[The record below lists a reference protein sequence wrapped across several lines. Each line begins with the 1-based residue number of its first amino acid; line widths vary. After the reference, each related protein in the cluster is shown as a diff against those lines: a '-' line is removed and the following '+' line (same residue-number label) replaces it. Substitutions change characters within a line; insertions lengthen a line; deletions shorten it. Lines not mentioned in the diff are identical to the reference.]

1 MTQLGKSESPDRAQ
15 LDAWERRAE
24 AAYSEMYEARR
35 AKEPYEDACFA
46 FARAIEAAQRL
57 GLDEEVSRLNRR
69 VEHIRAV
76 YNSQF
81 RGF

>member
-1 MTQLGKSESPDRAQ
+1 MTAAPSDRAE
-15 LDAWERRAE
+15 LDEWERRAE

-35 AKEPYEDACFA
+35 AKEPYEDASFA

-57 GLDEEVSRLNRR
+57 GLGEEVARLTRR

>member
-1 MTQLGKSESPDRAQ
+1 MMMTEPSGRAE
-15 LDAWERRAE
+15 LEEWERRAE

-57 GLDEEVSRLNRR
+57 GLKDEVARLNRR
-69 VEHIRAV
+69 VEHVRAV

>member
-1 MTQLGKSESPDRAQ
+1 VTVERSQRAE
-15 LDAWERRAE
+15 LDQWERRAE
-24 AAYSEMYEARR
+24 DAYSEMYEARR

-46 FARAIEAAQRL
+46 FAQAIEAAQRL
-57 GLDEEVSRLNRR
+57 GLDEEVDRLNRR
-69 VEHIRAV
+69 VAHMRAV

>member
-1 MTQLGKSESPDRAQ
+1 MSEGDPTTRAD
-15 LDAWERRAE
+15 LDEWERRAE
-24 AAYSEMYEARR
+24 DAYGEMYEARR

-57 GLDEEVSRLNRR
+57 GLDTEVQRLERR
-69 VEHIRAV
+69 VAHIRAV

>member
-1 MTQLGKSESPDRAQ
+1 MMMTEPSGRAE
-15 LDAWERRAE
+15 LAEWERRAE

-57 GLDEEVSRLNRR
+57 GLKEEVARLNRR
-69 VEHIRAV
+69 VEHVRAV

>member
-1 MTQLGKSESPDRAQ
+1 MMMTEPSGRAE
-15 LDAWERRAE
+15 LEEWERRAE

-57 GLDEEVSRLNRR
+57 GLKEEVARLNRR
-69 VEHIRAV
+69 VQHVRAV

>member
-1 MTQLGKSESPDRAQ
+1 MTGESSDRAA
-15 LDAWERRAE
+15 LDEWETRAE
-24 AAYSEMYEARR
+24 DAYSEMYEARR

-46 FARAIEAAQRL
+46 FARAIDAAQRL
-57 GLDEEVSRLNRR
+57 GLKDEVARLSQR

>member
-1 MTQLGKSESPDRAQ
+1 MTGREQFDRAQ
-15 LDAWERRAE
+15 LDEWERRAE
-24 AAYSEMYEARR
+24 EAYSEMYEARR
-35 AKEPYEDACFA
+35 AKELYEDACFA
-46 FARAIEAAQRL
+46 FARAIEAAQQL
-57 GLDEEVSRLNRR
+57 GLDDEVARLKRR

>member
-1 MTQLGKSESPDRAQ
+1 MTCERSE
-15 LDAWERRAE
+15 LDEWERRGE
-24 AAYSEMYEARR
+24 AAYADMYEARR
-35 AKEPYEDACFA
+35 AREPYEDACFA
-46 FARAIEAAQRL
+46 FARAIEAAQKL
-57 GLDEEVSRLNRR
+57 GLDEEVARLTRR

>member
-1 MTQLGKSESPDRAQ
+1 MTIGRDPSDRAQ
-15 LDAWERRAE
+15 LDEWERRAE
-24 AAYSEMYEARR
+24 EAYAEMYEARR

-57 GLDEEVSRLNRR
+57 GLDDEVARLNRR

-76 YNSQF
+76 YNGQF

>member
-1 MTQLGKSESPDRAQ
+1 MEHDPSGRAD
-15 LDAWERRAE
+15 LDEWERRAE
-24 AAYSEMYEARR
+24 AAYADMYEARR

-46 FARAIEAAQRL
+46 FARAVAAAQRL
-57 GLDEEVSRLNRR
+57 GLDAEAARLTRR

>member
-1 MTQLGKSESPDRAQ
+1 MMTEPSRRAE
-15 LDAWERRAE
+15 LEEWERRAE

-57 GLDEEVSRLNRR
+57 GLKEEVARLNRR
-69 VEHIRAV
+69 VQNVRAV

>member
-1 MTQLGKSESPDRAQ
+1 MEHNPSGRAE
-15 LDAWERRAE
+15 LDEWERLAE
-24 AAYSEMYEARR
+24 QSYAEMYEARR
-35 AKEPYEDACFA
+35 AKEPYEDACLA
-46 FARAIEAAQRL
+46 FARAIAVAQRL
-57 GLDEEVSRLNRR
+57 GLDQEVERLMRR

>member
-1 MTQLGKSESPDRAQ
+1 MTSERASSDRAE
-15 LDAWERRAE
+15 LAEWERRAE
-24 AAYSEMYEARR
+24 EAYAQMYEARR

-57 GLDEEVSRLNRR
+57 GRNEEVARLNRR
-69 VEHIRAV
+69 IEHIRAV

>member
-1 MTQLGKSESPDRAQ
+1 MMMTESSGRAE
-15 LDAWERRAE
+15 LEEWERRAE

-35 AKEPYEDACFA
+35 AKEPHEDACFA

-57 GLDEEVSRLNRR
+57 GLKEEVARLNRR
-69 VEHIRAV
+69 VEHVRAV

>member
-1 MTQLGKSESPDRAQ
+1 MTEPSGRAE
-15 LDAWERRAE
+15 LDEWERRAE

-46 FARAIEAAQRL
+46 FARAIETAQRL
-57 GLDEEVSRLNRR
+57 DLKEDVARLNRR

>member
-1 MTQLGKSESPDRAQ
+1 MTEPSGRAE
-15 LDAWERRAE
+15 LDEWERRAE
-24 AAYSEMYEARR
+24 AAYSEMYEAQR

-46 FARAIEAAQRL
+46 FARAVEAAQRL
-57 GLDEEVSRLNRR
+57 GLKEEVARLNRR

>member
-1 MTQLGKSESPDRAQ
+1 MTAEPSDRAE
-15 LDAWERRAE
+15 LDEWERRAE
-24 AAYSEMYEARR
+24 EAFSEMYETRR
-35 AKEPYEDACFA
+35 AKEPYEDTCFA

-57 GLDEEVSRLNRR
+57 GLEQEVARLNRR
-69 VEHIRAV
+69 ADHIRAV

>member
-1 MTQLGKSESPDRAQ
+1 MAQPDKSESSDRAP
-15 LDAWERRAE
+15 LDEWERRAE
-24 AAYSEMYEARR
+24 AAYAEMYEARR

-57 GLDEEVSRLNRR
+57 GLEDEVARLNRR
-69 VEHIRAV
+69 AEHIRAV

>member
-1 MTQLGKSESPDRAQ
+1 MTKERAQ
-15 LDAWERRAE
+15 LDQWERRAE
-24 AAYSEMYEARR
+24 EAYAEMYEARR

-57 GLDEEVSRLNRR
+57 GFDEEVARLNRR
-69 VEHIRAV
+69 VAHVRAV

>member
-1 MTQLGKSESPDRAQ
+1 MAAEHAPSGRAD
-15 LDAWERRAE
+15 LDEWERRAE
-24 AAYSEMYEARR
+24 ESYSEMYEARR

-57 GLDEEVSRLNRR
+57 GLDQEVARLTRR

>member
-1 MTQLGKSESPDRAQ
+1 VTVEPSERAD
-15 LDAWERRAE
+15 LDEWERRAE
-24 AAYSEMYEARR
+24 EAYSEMYEARR

-57 GLDEEVSRLNRR
+57 GLDEEIDRLNRR
-69 VEHIRAV
+69 VAHIRAV

>member
-1 MTQLGKSESPDRAQ
+1 MTSERAPSDRAE
-15 LDAWERRAE
+15 LGEWERRAE
-24 AAYSEMYEARR
+24 EAYAQMYEARR

-57 GLDEEVSRLNRR
+57 GLTEEVARLQRK

-76 YNSQF
+76 YDSQF

>member
-1 MTQLGKSESPDRAQ
+1 MIDNDQTSRAD
-15 LDAWERRAE
+15 LDQWERRAE
-24 AAYSEMYEARR
+24 QAYSEMYEARR

-57 GLDEEVSRLNRR
+57 GLATEVERLERR
-69 VEHIRAV
+69 VTHIRAV

>member
-1 MTQLGKSESPDRAQ
+1 MMMTEPSGRAE
-15 LDAWERRAE
+15 LAEWERCAE

-35 AKEPYEDACFA
+35 AKEPFEDACFA

-57 GLDEEVSRLNRR
+57 GLKEEVARLNRR
-69 VEHIRAV
+69 VEHVRAV

>member
-1 MTQLGKSESPDRAQ
+1 MAAEHDPSGRAE

-24 AAYSEMYEARR
+24 ESYAQMYEARR
-35 AKEPYEDACFA
+35 AKEPYEDACLQ
-46 FARAIEAAQRL
+46 FARAIEVAQRL
-57 GLDEEVSRLNRR
+57 GLDQEVARLTRR

>member
-1 MTQLGKSESPDRAQ
+1 VIDNDPISRAD
-15 LDAWERRAE
+15 LDEWERRAE
-24 AAYSEMYEARR
+24 EAYLEMYEARR
-35 AKEPYEDACFA
+35 AKEPYEDASFA

-57 GLDEEVSRLNRR
+57 GLSADVDRLERR
-69 VEHIRAV
+69 VAHIRAV

>member
-1 MTQLGKSESPDRAQ
+1 MVEPVSSSRAD

-24 AAYSEMYEARR
+24 QAYSEMYEARR
-35 AKEPYEDACFA
+35 AKEPYEDACVA

-57 GLDEEVSRLNRR
+57 GLAGEVERLTRR
-69 VEHIRAV
+69 VDHIRAV

>member
-1 MTQLGKSESPDRAQ
+1 MMMTESSGRAE
-15 LDAWERRAE
+15 LEEWERRAE

-57 GLDEEVSRLNRR
+57 GLKEEVARLNRR
-69 VEHIRAV
+69 VQHVRAV

>member
-1 MTQLGKSESPDRAQ
+1 MEHDPSGRAE
-15 LDAWERRAE
+15 LDEWERLAE
-24 AAYSEMYEARR
+24 QSYTEMYEARR
-35 AKEPYEDACFA
+35 AKEPYEDACLA
-46 FARAIEAAQRL
+46 FARAIAVAQRL
-57 GLDEEVSRLNRR
+57 GLDQEVERLTRR

>member
-1 MTQLGKSESPDRAQ
+1 MTPPRESEPSDRAQ
-15 LDAWERRAE
+15 MDEWERRAE
-24 AAYSEMYEARR
+24 SAYSEMYEARR
-35 AKEPYEDACFA
+35 AKEPYEEACFA

-57 GLDEEVSRLNRR
+57 GLDEEVARLNRR

>member
-1 MTQLGKSESPDRAQ
+1 MTQERAQ
-15 LDAWERRAE
+15 LDEWERRAE
-24 AAYSEMYEARR
+24 EAYAEMYEARR
-35 AKEPYEDACFA
+35 AKAPYEDACFA
-46 FARAIEAAQRL
+46 FARVIEAAQRL
-57 GLDEEVSRLNRR
+57 GRDEEVARLTRR

>member
-1 MTQLGKSESPDRAQ
+1 MTSPRERADRAG
-15 LDAWERRAE
+15 LDEWERRAE
-24 AAYSEMYEARR
+24 EAYAEMYEARR

-57 GLDEEVSRLNRR
+57 GLDEEVARLNRR

-76 YNSQF
+76 YNNQF